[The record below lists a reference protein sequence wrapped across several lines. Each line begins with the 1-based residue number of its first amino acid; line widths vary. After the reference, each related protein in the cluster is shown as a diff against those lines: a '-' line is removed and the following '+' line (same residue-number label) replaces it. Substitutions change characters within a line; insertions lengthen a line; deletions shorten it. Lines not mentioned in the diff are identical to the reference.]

1 MIRIDKN
8 IRALIFDCDGTL
20 VDSMPLHYESWRET
34 FEAFGREYPHTFVD
48 ERKGMPIN
56 KVVEEYNR
64 EFNTSIDPEKFVTE
78 YEIRTL
84 VKLQKVKP
92 IKIVTQIVY
101 QYNGILPMAVC
112 SGSNRKSVET
122 SLKAI
127 GIYNYFDEII
137 TADDHFKAKP
147 APDIFL
153 EAAKRLNVE
162 PQFCQVFED
171 SDFGIL
177 AAQNAGMVATDI
189 RKYL

>member
-1 MIRIDKN
+1 MIRIGKN
-8 IRALIFDCDGTL
+8 IQALIFDCDGTL

-64 EFNTSIDPEKFVTE
+64 EFNTSIDPEKFITE
-78 YEIRTL
+78 YELRTL

-101 QYNGILPMAVC
+101 QYKGILPMAVC

-127 GIYNYFDEII
+127 GIYNYFDVII

-177 AAQNAGMVATDI
+177 AARNAGMVATDI